1 MYRCFHHFS
10 TLPLAFVRR
19 TATNSYV
26 NRHIGPSAAESISML
41 RIIGKE
47 SLSERMTAVIPENI
61 LRSPL
66 KEVPAMSEQDALSL
80 LHSLGS
86 RNKVLRSMIGQ
97 GYYEPGHTTC
107 NTS

>member
-19 TATNSYV
+19 TATNSDV

-47 SLSERMTAVIPENI
+47 SLSDLMTAVIPENI
-61 LRSPL
+61 LRIPL
-66 KEVPAMSEQDALSL
+66 KEAPAMSEQDALSL

-86 RNKVLRSMIGQ
+86 RNKVLKSMIGQ
-97 GYYEPGHTTC
+97 VYDEPGHTTC

>member
-26 NRHIGPSAAESISML
+26 NRHIAPSAAESISMP

-47 SLSERMTAVIPENI
+47 ILSDRMTAVIPENI
-61 LRSPL
+61 LRS
-66 KEVPAMSEQDALSL
+66 
-80 LHSLGS
+80 
-86 RNKVLRSMIGQ
+86 
-97 GYYEPGHTTC
+97 
-107 NTS
+107 